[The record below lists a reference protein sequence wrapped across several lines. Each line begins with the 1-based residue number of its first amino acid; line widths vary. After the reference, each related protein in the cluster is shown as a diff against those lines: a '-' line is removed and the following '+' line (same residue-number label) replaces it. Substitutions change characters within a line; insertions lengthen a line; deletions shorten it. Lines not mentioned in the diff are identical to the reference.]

1 MLVCH
6 QSYTNKINHI
16 RKELPPEEQ
25 FRHENFVPAIMDKL
39 DQIIYD
45 ELLVIRN
52 HAQESFKRI
61 DAKLTMWQKNK
72 SLTQNNLEQLNKELA
87 QRKDDQQ
94 AILLERLRDK
104 ERADIYTEMLEKC
117 ESDIERLSR
126 HITELENMNK
136 TIKKRKAEIRNSMEL
151 FNKIIADGAISDSDL
166 RMLIDKIEISENNG
180 KLDINII
187 LIGKFKEHIFNQDE
201 IETLNLVS

>member
-72 SLTQNNLEQLNKELA
+72 SLTQNNLEQLKKELA

-117 ESDIERLSR
+117 ESDIERL
-126 HITELENMNK
+126 
-136 TIKKRKAEIRNSMEL
+136 
-151 FNKIIADGAISDSDL
+151 
-166 RMLIDKIEISENNG
+166 
-180 KLDINII
+180 
-187 LIGKFKEHIFNQDE
+187 
-201 IETLNLVS
+201 